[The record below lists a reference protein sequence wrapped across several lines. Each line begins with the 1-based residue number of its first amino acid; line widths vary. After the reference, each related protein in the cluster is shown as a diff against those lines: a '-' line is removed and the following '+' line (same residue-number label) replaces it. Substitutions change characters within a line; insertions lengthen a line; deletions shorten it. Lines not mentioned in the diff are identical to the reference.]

1 MKGDENVSKY
11 SKLCEYL
18 SKVNSEC
25 ITLTYSEL
33 EEIIGDNLPMSA
45 GKFVQWWENDYSSK
59 SKSRQCRAWIEA
71 GWETVDIILKK
82 SITFQKK
89 K

>member
-1 MKGDENVSKY
+1 MSKY

-18 SKVNSEC
+18 NKVNNEC
-25 ITLTYSEL
+25 ITLTYSEI
-33 EEIIGDNLPMSA
+33 EEIIGDDLPISA
-45 GKFVQWWENDYSSK
+45 GKFVQWWENNYSNK
-59 SKSRQCRAWIEA
+59 SESRQCRAWIEA
-71 GWETVDIILKK
+71 GWETVDVRLKK